1 MTLRRIVT
9 VLAVGALLLVLMAGA
24 AYAVTKVC
32 DTTCKGTNKR
42 DTLTGTAADTTFYG
56 KRGSDRI
63 TDIAG
68 PDNDVVYAGRG
79 KDTVNVMD
87 NVQGNNK
94 DNGDYVDCGSG
105 YDTVFFNESR
115 DTVVNCE
122 NQNPR

>member
-1 MTLRRIVT
+1 MKRILLGLSV
-9 VLAVGALLLVLMAGA
+9 AALIIALSAGA

-32 DTTCKGTNKR
+32 STTCEGTKKR

-56 KRGSDRI
+56 KHGSDSI

-68 PDNDVVYAGRG
+68 PDNDVVYAGKG
-79 KDTVNVMD
+79 NDTVNVED

-94 DNGDYVDCGSG
+94 DNGDYVDCGPG
-105 YDTVFFNESR
+105 YDTVFFDESR

>member
-1 MTLRRIVT
+1 MVT
-9 VLAVGALLLVLMAGA
+9 VLAVGVLLVVLTAGA

-32 DTTCKGTNKR
+32 NTTCEGTKKR

-56 KRGSDRI
+56 KRGGDRI

-79 KDTVNVMD
+79 NDTVNVED

-94 DNGDYVDCGSG
+94 DNADYVDCGPG
-105 YDTVFFNESR
+105 YDTVFFDPGR

-122 NQNPR
+122 NPNPN